1 MSSPAVPPPDPDYS
15 GTTIGEF
22 AVLRKIGQGG
32 MGQVYLARQQS
43 LKRDVALK
51 ILKADLAENET
62 ALKRFRA
69 EAEAVARITHSNI
82 VQVYSVGTEKG
93 LHYMALEYVEGRNLR
108 DYLARKGPPELPVAL
123 AIIRQI
129 AAALQRANELGLV
142 HRDIKPENILVTR
155 KAEVK
160 VADFGL
166 SRFFTGDAASIN
178 LTQSGVTLGTPLY
191 MSPEQVRGEVTDH
204 RSDLYSFGVTCYHLL
219 SGEPPFKGKT
229 AFDVT
234 IQHVQNEPVPLAAL
248 RPDLPIDLCA
258 MVHKLM
264 AKRVEDRYQSARDVI
279 RDLGKIREGLPLGL
293 NVTSAV
299 PASSYFTGMTVS
311 NGPTSSAMASTV
323 YLGPPPQ
330 TRRWGKR
337 LTSAMAG
344 LILAGAGFAMAYAW
358 PKGPSSTPTNE
369 VVERSDDRV
378 ISTREL
384 DLKTKIDNRATTGED
399 FLSATIELGLIYVQE
414 RRWAEAESLF
424 KDLESD
430 KNIRIPRP
438 QEQAFVLTGKLG
450 RAIVLAQQDRAKE
463 STALFLEALT
473 RNRAGAEL
481 PKGGRNLPAT
491 AVAQGFF
498 LRHPDL
504 SKAVAEAIARNAE
517 NGSKESRLD
526 WLRSPGSLVTGPK
539 G

>member
-1 MSSPAVPPPDPDYS
+1 MSSPAVPPPPDPDYS
-15 GTTIGEF
+15 GTTVGEF

-51 ILKADLAENET
+51 ILKADLAENVT

-69 EAEAVARITHSNI
+69 EAEAVARITHANI
-82 VQVYSVGTEKG
+82 VQVYSVGEENG
-93 LHYMALEYVEGRNLR
+93 LHFMALEFVEGRNLR

-123 AIIRQI
+123 AIVRQI

-166 SRFFTGDAASIN
+166 SRFFAGDAASVN

-191 MSPEQVRGEVTDH
+191 MSPEQVRGEATDH

-219 SGEPPFKGKT
+219 SGEPPFKGRT

-234 IQHVQNEPVPLAAL
+234 IQHVQNEAVSLAAL
-248 RPDLPIDLCA
+248 RPDLPADLCA

-279 RDLGKIREGLPLGL
+279 RDLGKIREGLPLGP
-293 NVTSAV
+293 NVTSAI
-299 PASSYFTGMTVS
+299 PAASYFAGMSVVQ
-311 NGPTSSAMASTV
+311 GPTPSALASTV
-323 YLGPPPQ
+323 FLGPPPQ
-330 TRRWGKR
+330 SSRWGKGIAY
-337 LTSAMAG
+337 AMA
-344 LILAGAGFAMAYAW
+344 LAGAGFATAYAW
-358 PKGPSSTPTNE
+358 PKGRTATPTNG
-369 VVERSDDRV
+369 VVERSADRIV
-378 ISTREL
+378 STREL
-384 DLKTKIDNRATTGED
+384 DLKAKIDNRATTGED
-399 FLSATIELGLIYVQE
+399 LLSATIEIGLLCVQE
-414 RRWAEAESLF
+414 RRWADAEAIF
-424 KDLESD
+424 KDLESE
-430 KNIRIPRP
+430 KNVRIPRP
-438 QEQAFVLTGKLG
+438 QEQAFVLAGKLG

-463 STALFLEALT
+463 STALFLEALA

-481 PKGGRNLPAT
+481 PKGGRNLPA
-491 AVAQGFF
+491 AAAAQGFF

-517 NGSKESRLD
+517 NSSRESKLD

>member
-1 MSSPAVPPPDPDYS
+1 MSPPAVPPPEPDYS
-15 GTTIGEF
+15 GQTIGDF
-22 AVLRKIGQGG
+22 AILRKIGQGG
-32 MGQVYLARQQS
+32 MGQVFLARQQS

-51 ILKADLAENET
+51 ILKADLAENAT

-69 EAEAVARITHSNI
+69 EAEAVARITHANI
-82 VQVYSVGTEKG
+82 VQVYAVGEQNG
-93 LHYMALEYVEGRNLR
+93 LHFMALEFVEGRNLR

-166 SRFFTGDAASIN
+166 SRFFAGDAASVS

-191 MSPEQVRGEVTDH
+191 MSPEQVRGEATDH

-229 AFDVT
+229 AFEVT

-248 RPDLPIDLCA
+248 RPDLPADLCA
-258 MVHKLM
+258 LVHKLM

-279 RDLGKIREGLPLGL
+279 RDLGKIREGLPLDM
-293 NVTSAV
+293 NVTSAA
-299 PASSYFTGMTVS
+299 PATSYFNGMS
-311 NGPTSSAMASTV
+311 AMNGPTASAMASTV
-323 YLGPPPQ
+323 YLGSLNQSKP
-330 TRRWGKR
+330 WKKW
-337 LTSAMAG
+337 LAYSLSALA
-344 LILAGAGFAMAYAW
+344 LAGAGFATAYAW
-358 PKGPSSTPTNE
+358 PKSLPATPTKNAL
-369 VVERSDDRV
+369 ERSADRIV
-378 ISTREL
+378 STREL
-384 DLKTKIDNRATTGED
+384 DLKAKIDNRATTGED
-399 FLSATIELGLIYVQE
+399 LLSTTIELGLLFVQE
-414 RRWAEAESLF
+414 RRWADANAIF

-438 QEQAFVLTGKLG
+438 QDQAFVLAGKLG
-450 RAIVLAQQDRAKE
+450 RAIVLAQQDQAKE
-463 STALFLEALT
+463 STALFLEALN

-481 PKGGRNLPAT
+481 PKGGRNVPAA
-491 AVAQGFF
+491 AVAQRFF

-504 SKAVAEAIARNAE
+504 SKAVAEAINRNAE
-517 NGSKESRLD
+517 NGSRDSKLD

>member
-1 MSSPAVPPPDPDYS
+1 MSSAAPPPEPDYS
-15 GTTIGEF
+15 GQTIGEF
-22 AVLRKIGQGG
+22 TVLRKIGQGG
-32 MGQVYLARQQS
+32 MGQVYLAHQQS

-51 ILKADLAENET
+51 ILKADLAENAT
-62 ALKRFRA
+62 ALRRFRA
-69 EAEAVARITHSNI
+69 EAEAVARITHANI
-82 VQVYSVGTEKG
+82 VQVYSVGEQNG
-93 LHYMALEYVEGRNLR
+93 LHYMALEFVEGRNLR
-108 DYLARKGPPELPVAL
+108 DYIARKGPPELPVAI

-166 SRFFTGDAASIN
+166 SRFFAGDTPAIN

-191 MSPEQVRGEVTDH
+191 MSPEQVRGEPTDH

-219 SGEPPFKGKT
+219 SGEPPFKGRT
-229 AFDVT
+229 AFEVT

-248 RPDLPIDLCA
+248 RPDLQADLCA

-293 NVTSAV
+293 NVTNAAPAAPYFAGMTAVGVPTASAV
-299 PASSYFTGMTVS
+299 
-311 NGPTSSAMASTV
+311 ASTV
-323 YLGPPPQ
+323 FLGPPKASRP
-330 TRRWGKR
+330 G
-337 LTSAMAG
+337 AG
-344 LILAGAGFAMAYAW
+344 LAYALAAVVLAGAGFAVAYTW
-358 PKGPSSTPTNE
+358 PRGGNAKPGIVAAERS
-369 VVERSDDRV
+369 VERIV
-378 ISTREL
+378 STREL
-384 DLKTKIDNRATTGED
+384 DLKAKIDNRATTGED
-399 FLSATIELGLIYVQE
+399 LLTAMIDLGLLYVQE
-414 RRWAEAESLF
+414 RRWADAEALF
-424 KDLESD
+424 KDLESER
-430 KNIRIPRP
+430 NPRISRP
-438 QEQAFVLTGKLG
+438 QEQVHILAGKLG
-450 RAIVLAQQDRAKE
+450 RAIVLARQDRAKE

-473 RNRAGAEL
+473 RTRAGVEL
-481 PKGGRNLPAT
+481 PKGSARNLPA
-491 AVAQGFF
+491 AAFAQGFF

-504 SKAVAEAIARNAE
+504 SQAVAEAIARNAE
-517 NGSKESRLD
+517 NGSREPKLD